1 MLEYKNGV
9 RADAT
14 VFAVVSF
21 LMKLAAGFAST
32 IAGWG
37 LALVGF
43 TGGLGPVQGEVT
55 QAMANGVAI
64 LRFALPGGLALI
76 SLLLVF
82 LYPITK
88 NQIEDVRIE
97 LLKRHNEE

>member
-1 MLEYKNGV
+1 
-9 RADAT
+9 
-14 VFAVVSF
+14 
-21 LMKLAAGFAST
+21 
-32 IAGWG
+32 
-37 LALVGF
+37 
-43 TGGLGPVQGEVT
+43 
-55 QAMANGVAI
+55 MANGVAI